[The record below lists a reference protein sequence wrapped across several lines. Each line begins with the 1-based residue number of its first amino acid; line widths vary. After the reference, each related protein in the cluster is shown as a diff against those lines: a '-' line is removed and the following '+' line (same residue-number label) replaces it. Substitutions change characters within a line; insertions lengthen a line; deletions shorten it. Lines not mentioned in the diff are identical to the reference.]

1 MDFNIIG
8 SDGANSTEEEEGLSG
23 EDQADGETGKKSDSE
38 ESNEGPEKESTD
50 ATSSAV
56 DEKEKEKSEEKNEEK
71 VEEKEVTMRPNTKA
85 RWGGK
90 SSSSSQR
97 LANPTLLAIL
107 LTCLPLIANF

>member
-56 DEKEKEKSEEKNEEK
+56 DEKEKEKNEEK

-85 RWGGK
+85 RWSGK

-107 LTCLPLIANF
+107 LTSLPIIVNF